1 MNVLIADDSP
11 SIRQFVSAVVHGC
24 GLTPT
29 LVCDGVEA
37 CDILLDASPPQ
48 IAIIDWF
55 MPGMDGVDICRKVRE
70 RADSA
75 YIYII
80 MLTSRTTKED
90 MIDGLT
96 AGADDYLTK
105 PFDPAELRSRLRSGR
120 RIVELNRVMLEK
132 QEELIRLNEHLEAL
146 ATRDGLTN
154 LWNHRSFQEQ
164 FANEFSRAKRHMRE
178 LSLILLDVDFFK
190 QFNDTFGHQAGD
202 EVLRR
207 VARVLQ
213 STARQI
219 DIVARYGGEEFAIIL
234 PDEDIR
240 TSTLA
245 AERFRKAIESEE
257 WPARA
262 VTASF
267 GVATLKRTCDDPSAM
282 IAEADRALYQ
292 SKRTGRNR
300 VTHDVSI

>member
-11 SIRQFVSAVVHGC
+11 SIRQFVSAVVAGC

-29 LVCDGVEA
+29 LVCDGAEA
-37 CDILLDASPPQ
+37 CDILLDAAPPQ

-70 RADSA
+70 RADGA

-90 MIDGLT
+90 IVDGLT

-105 PFDPAELRSRLRSGR
+105 PFDPAELRSRIRSGR
-120 RIVELNRVMLEK
+120 RIVELNRSMLEK
-132 QEELIRLNEHLEAL
+132 QEELLRLNEHLEAL

-202 EVLRR
+202 EVLRS
-207 VARVLQ
+207 VGRVLQ
-213 STARQI
+213 SAARQI

-245 AERFRKAIESEE
+245 AERFRMAIESQE
-257 WPARA
+257 WSARPIA
-262 VTASF
+262 ASF
-267 GVATLKRTCDDPSAM
+267 GVASLKRADDDPSAM

-300 VTHDVSI
+300 VTHAVSI

>member
-11 SIRQFVSAVVHGC
+11 SIRQFVKAVVDGC

-29 LVCDGVEA
+29 LVRDGAEA
-37 CDILLDASPPQ
+37 CNILLDASPPQ

-70 RADSA
+70 RADGA

-80 MLTSRTTKED
+80 MLTSRDTKED

-105 PFDPAELRSRLRSGR
+105 PFDPAELRSRIRSGR
-120 RIVELNRVMLEK
+120 RIVELNRGLLER
-132 QEELIRLNEHLEAL
+132 QDELIRLNEHLEAL

-202 EVLRR
+202 EVLRS

-213 STARQI
+213 TAARQI

-234 PDEDIR
+234 PDEDVR
-240 TSTLA
+240 TSTSA
-245 AERFRKAIESEE
+245 AERFRAAIESAD
-257 WPARA
+257 WPVRPVA
-262 VTASF
+262 ASF
-267 GVATLKRTCDDPSAM
+267 GVATLKRSYIDPAAM
-282 IAEADRALYQ
+282 IADADRALYQ

-300 VTHDVSI
+300 VTHEDTI